1 MRWKICE
8 PPRGKLYHGV
18 YPGHTSRPT
27 GCPRPTDESGEEDK
41 ITEADYRSYTSMDHG
56 AGKDVAWIYFSNEWG
71 NDESFPV
78 EISNWIR
85 NVGSVP
91 FIRLMLRT
99 SSDEQTKKKEK
110 HYTLE
115 RINNGCFDE
124 QLRAWGEGA
133 RAFGTPLI
141 VEWGTEV
148 NGNWF
153 HWNGEWNNTGDSNI
167 GPTQFRRA
175 FRRIVR
181 MIRDEAGAR
190 NITWVFHA
198 SSAGEPDYRQNPWN
212 QICNY
217 YPGDEYV
224 DWIGLSVYGAQK
236 PETGQSCLSFCSLMD
251 KALKELGDLKDRKPL
266 FILEFGATGG
276 LTNSSQNQGDCLPKQ
291 CVATEWAKDALS
303 RLLGN
308 QWPEVRG
315 FSWWNETWRDQGD
328 FYKKTYESDMRVQ
341 CVPGLREVFQNLLN
355 SPRLVTRPLYQRL
368 DPKDI
373 PVTKRM
379 KLLAP
384 AYFYPSEA
392 GAALWERMIKVGET
406 EQLVVIANPNSGPG
420 ETDATYQK
428 TVTRA
433 SASGITVLGYIATGY
448 GRASMKQIKTNIEK
462 WLQLYPTIQGFFFDE
477 QEPQE
482 TNANGNM
489 IAYYGKV
496 FSEARKA
503 ISRKKCKSL
512 IISNPGT
519 ECSERYL
526 TEANPDVLCLY
537 ERSDKREPDDNKRFS
552 TFEVSWMK
560 KYAAERFAALIDQ
573 VDSKDLMKQY
583 VQAAREKGFG
593 YVFITNEPGRDPDGA
608 YCATCAQQGNP
619 ASQCDADCNPWDKLP
634 PETYWEEELRSIG
647 ALS

>member
-1 MRWKICE
+1 MSRILSRREFLGRAMGTVAVGAIVIDRSGLSSHAASTLAAAQSSANESNCFPKSAAELEPMRWKICE

-198 SSAGEPDYRQNPWN
+198 SSA
-212 QICNY
+212 
-217 YPGDEYV
+217 
-224 DWIGLSVYGAQK
+224 
-236 PETGQSCLSFCSLMD
+236 
-251 KALKELGDLKDRKPL
+251 
-266 FILEFGATGG
+266 
-276 LTNSSQNQGDCLPKQ
+276 
-291 CVATEWAKDALS
+291 
-303 RLLGN
+303 
-308 QWPEVRG
+308 
-315 FSWWNETWRDQGD
+315 
-328 FYKKTYESDMRVQ
+328 
-341 CVPGLREVFQNLLN
+341 
-355 SPRLVTRPLYQRL
+355 
-368 DPKDI
+368 
-373 PVTKRM
+373 
-379 KLLAP
+379 
-384 AYFYPSEA
+384 
-392 GAALWERMIKVGET
+392 
-406 EQLVVIANPNSGPG
+406 
-420 ETDATYQK
+420 
-428 TVTRA
+428 
-433 SASGITVLGYIATGY
+433 
-448 GRASMKQIKTNIEK
+448 
-462 WLQLYPTIQGFFFDE
+462 
-477 QEPQE
+477 
-482 TNANGNM
+482 
-489 IAYYGKV
+489 
-496 FSEARKA
+496 
-503 ISRKKCKSL
+503 
-512 IISNPGT
+512 
-519 ECSERYL
+519 
-526 TEANPDVLCLY
+526 
-537 ERSDKREPDDNKRFS
+537 
-552 TFEVSWMK
+552 
-560 KYAAERFAALIDQ
+560 
-573 VDSKDLMKQY
+573 
-583 VQAAREKGFG
+583 
-593 YVFITNEPGRDPDGA
+593 
-608 YCATCAQQGNP
+608 
-619 ASQCDADCNPWDKLP
+619 
-634 PETYWEEELRSIG
+634 
-647 ALS
+647 